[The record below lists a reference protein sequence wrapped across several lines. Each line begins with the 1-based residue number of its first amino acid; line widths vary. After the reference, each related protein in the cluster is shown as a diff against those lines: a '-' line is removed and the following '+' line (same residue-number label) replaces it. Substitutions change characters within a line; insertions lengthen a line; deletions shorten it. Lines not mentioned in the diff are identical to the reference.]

1 MGKIKQVDLKL
12 VSDLAGLFCTQ
23 IEVCKIVGISERTLR
38 GRADVAD
45 AYKKGQENGKV
56 SLRRMQYRLAEKSP
70 AMAIFL
76 GKQYLGQHDKQDSGG
91 EIISLAEYAEL
102 LKKNQEEGYQREQK
116 AKAENQ

>member
-23 IEVCKIVGISERTLR
+23 TEVCKIVGISERTLR
-38 GRADVAD
+38 GRADVAE

-76 GKQYLGQHDKQDSGG
+76 GKQYLGQRDKQESGD
-91 EIISLAEYAEL
+91 EIISLTEYAEL
-102 LKKNQEEGYQREQK
+102 LRKNQNEGYEREQLEK
-116 AKAENQ
+116 DRNG